1 MSIDSTNLEKQYD
14 DLREQIH
21 NSLEKAQVQKN
32 TLKRNNSRYTTANII
47 FAAIAAVFAGTAGTI
62 GNAENW
68 KPICLVAALCS
79 VGATVT
85 AKMQTTESLTEASEC
100 VGQLKALRIETI
112 TPTYDLEQVSEKYQQ
127 ILSEFSA
134 IDC

>member
-1 MSIDSTNLEKQYD
+1 MNTNPTNLEKQYNV
-14 DLREQIH
+14 LREQIH
-21 NSLEKAQVQKN
+21 SSLEKAQVQKN

-47 FAAIAAVFAGTAGTI
+47 FGAVAAVFAGTAGTV

-68 KPICLVAALCS
+68 KPVCLVAALCS
-79 VGATVT
+79 VGVTVT
-85 AKMQTTESLTEASEC
+85 AKMQTTEQLTEASEC

-127 ILSEFSA
+127 ILSEFST